1 MQEKRFTNSVGFY
14 MDTDDFNALKN
25 YFRDDGRKITTFLRV
40 AIRKEL
46 DSGEIGYDD
55 NQIWRLGKCIN
66 CKKNFTFKMNN
77 VDLDALRN
85 YLKNTELSISTFCRY
100 LLIRE
105 LHRLKTYN
113 KEKNQTWDIE

>member
-1 MQEKRFTNSVGFY
+1 MQEKRFTNPVGFF

-66 CKKNFTFKMNN
+66 CKKSFTFKMNN

-105 LHRLKTYN
+105 LQRLETYN
-113 KEKNQTWDIE
+113 KEKNQTWDLE